1 LHPLVSNDSGDERLA
16 PHHSPR
22 HSANNS
28 ADDDHEF
35 EDEFDDEFEKE
46 SEEECEEEC
55 EEKFQVEPMMD
66 KDEERGEESEDE
78 CERNDDETTEARA
91 EIELDVKS
99 ISVPDS
105 QLFDTSIDRQGVLD
119 DIEKLF
125 PQLALSNPK
134 MASFVQELDAYID
147 SQEDYVTKLPLRDP
161 NATACPV
168 LGSDVDEWWDCEDG
182 VDLHEPIPVMV
193 PPWLCMDRSRLV
205 KPRGSFTAPLMI
217 SSRQVV
223 TL

>member
-147 SQEDYVTKLPLRDP
+147 SQKTTSP
-161 NATACPV
+161 
-168 LGSDVDEWWDCEDG
+168 
-182 VDLHEPIPVMV
+182 
-193 PPWLCMDRSRLV
+193 
-205 KPRGSFTAPLMI
+205 
-217 SSRQVV
+217 SSRCATQ
-223 TL
+223 TPPHALYLARMWTNGGIARTALLYMSPFR